1 LGQLAPS
8 PKHLAEALW
17 MPRESMLAMAV
28 RTEAVFISAELG
40 YGSGSLVFD
49 LSKAVCPGMER
60 KRTVNIQIKDVLL

>member
-1 LGQLAPS
+1 
-8 PKHLAEALW
+8 